1 MPQYRYPMA
10 KQVTLVIDNLNTHAT
25 ASLYAVFPPAE
36 AHVLVQCLDRRIP
49 NPAILQTELAAW
61 V

>member
-1 MPQYRYPMA
+1 MA
-10 KQVTLVIDNLNTHAT
+10 KQVTLVIDNLNTHAM

-36 AHVLVQCLDRRIP
+36 AHALVQCLDRRIP
-49 NPAILQTELAAW
+49 NPAILQTELAVW